1 MIEAAAGRGELG
13 AVGHHGRDAGELA
26 GPGFAPGLEIGNPV
40 QRGGDELGGVAR
52 PVIGI
57 DVRHGG
63 GRQEERSIVRA
74 TAHERGARF
83 LQGSPVVAAGPRPPG
98 AETHQQQPSASLFR
112 QQQALAEASGEVAGP
127 VQVADLRLVP
137 GVTRRA
143 ADRTVVV
150 HADDGAGAAAHAAG
164 QTRIELHQVLRR
176 AGRPRFGL
184 RPFYATRFGFNL
196 AGWGPGVRPVRGD
209 PGPVSGV

>member
-1 MIEAAAGRGELG
+1 MVEAAACRGEFG
-13 AVGHHGRDAGELA
+13 AVGHHGGDAGELA
-26 GPGFAPGLEIGNPV
+26 GPGFAAGLEIGNPV
-40 QRGGDELGGVAR
+40 QRHADELRGIAR
-52 PVIGI
+52 PVVGV

-63 GRQEERSIVRA
+63 GRQVERGIVRA

-83 LQGSPVVAAGPRPPG
+83 LQGAPVVAAGPGPLA
-98 AETHQQQPSASLFR
+98 AEADEQQPPASLFR
-112 QQQALAEASGEVAGP
+112 QQQALAEASGKIAGP
-127 VQVADLRLVP
+127 VQVADQRLVL
-137 GVTRRA
+137 GVARLT

-150 HADDGAGAAAHAAG
+150 DADDGARAAPHAAG